1 VLPLSLIIGTWL
13 LQRWAPLPISGD
25 GQLRWLGFFLVAMA
39 VLLVGIALLHFRR
52 ARTAIEPWHP
62 TTTVIQSGIYR
73 YSRNPIYLSFCIAT
87 IGAALLIDSW
97 WGLIAVAPLVYLLQ
111 LLVIRKEESYLQ
123 TKFGDP
129 YRDYLRRVRRWL

>member
-1 VLPLSLIIGTWL
+1 
-13 LQRWAPLPISGD
+13 
-25 GQLRWLGFFLVAMA
+25 
-39 VLLVGIALLHFRR
+39 
-52 ARTAIEPWHP
+52 
-62 TTTVIQSGIYR
+62 VIQSGIYR